1 MLQNDSNDMRFPILQ
16 VMRSFVDILYKTNI
30 TVRESV
36 ELDKDLTN
44 MQEKLSK
51 LKVEENLW
59 ENDILNHIQNSYHHN
74 VFRPKMQGLL

>member
-51 LKVEENLW
+51 LKVEENL
-59 ENDILNHIQNSYHHN
+59 
-74 VFRPKMQGLL
+74 